1 MAIRSWLKRRV
12 AVRSRFTRQR
22 VPATPR
28 LGRLPLRAPSRLAPG
43 LASWGRTTAMAAS
56 LPPALSSVDSGPSL
70 IRDHQRLDHS
80 DQRWL
85 AAALDP
91 WRSRVVLDS
100 PGIRT
105 YYYEQNQTVLGWQS
119 LPHHPSLFPVCL
131 LNNGGQ
137 PDDICSSWRHW
148 RDGRGGADRTSC
160 FSGHQSISSQ
170 EWTPRLDVEY
180 RPGQQCEATRSCHAS
195 SKHPVPPTARR
206 GSLGRPRKTTGG
218 QLDMGGREYW
228 RNQRSKRQWSAG
240 SASGHDERT
249 ATR

>member
-105 YYYEQNQTVLGWQS
+105 YNYDRIKTVLGGQS
-119 LPHHPSLFPVCL
+119 LLIIPFLFPCCRF
-131 LNNGGQ
+131 NNAGQ
-137 PDDICSSWRHW
+137 PDDICSTL
-148 RDGRGGADRTSC
+148 A
-160 FSGHQSISSQ
+160 
-170 EWTPRLDVEY
+170 
-180 RPGQQCEATRSCHAS
+180 
-195 SKHPVPPTARR
+195 
-206 GSLGRPRKTTGG
+206 
-218 QLDMGGREYW
+218 
-228 RNQRSKRQWSAG
+228 
-240 SASGHDERT
+240 
-249 ATR
+249 